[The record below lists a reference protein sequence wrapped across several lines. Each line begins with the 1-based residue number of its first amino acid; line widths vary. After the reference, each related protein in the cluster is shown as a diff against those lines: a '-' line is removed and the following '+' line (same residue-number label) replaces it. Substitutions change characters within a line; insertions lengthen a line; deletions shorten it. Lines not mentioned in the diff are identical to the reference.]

1 LQFLLG
7 TGVLGVSG
15 TAMKNLGSLSM
26 PILDREQVLGL
37 APDPAAAKAGQ
48 GQAILANWQGLH
60 RDDQA
65 AWGECR
71 GSGAQP
77 YRCQVALNLGATHCS
92 CPSRKLPCKH
102 TLGLLLLLADGR
114 VPAGP
119 AGECPA
125 WVSEWLTAVSAREAK
140 RVAAAKAS
148 AEQAGNVPGPAQATK
163 SADPQA
169 RQRRAANRDNK
180 VDAGVAELRRW
191 LADLARGGLA
201 AAQGQPWQWWDQLAR
216 RMIDAQA
223 RGLANR
229 VKRLA
234 EIAAVSGHRSDWPD
248 RMLDEIGA
256 IYLLCE
262 AWTRRDE
269 LPAATAA
276 ALRTRIGFTT
286 SAAEVAQEG
295 ERITDTWAVLGQR
308 YRDDGQIRSLHQWLY
323 GERTGEVVS
332 YLAFAPTGMSLEP
345 GLPPGARSQ
354 ATVALY
360 PGALPRRALITER
373 GDQGQPLG
381 PVPGSATWDEALGG
395 VAGLLAVDPWADIVP
410 VAIRSVTVLPVGLWG
425 SGAPHDEAL
434 VNPDQSPAAE
444 ATFAS
449 PWLLRDRTGSAVPIA
464 ASAQVRWRLLALSG
478 GAPVD
483 VAGEWDGF
491 SFSPQ
496 AAAPAGRAGQLIA

>member
-1 LQFLLG
+1 
-7 TGVLGVSG
+7 
-15 TAMKNLGSLSM
+15 M
-26 PILDREQVLGL
+26 PTLNREQVLGL

-48 GQAILANWQGLH
+48 GQAILAKWPDLG
-60 RDDQA
+60 RDDQG
-65 AWGECR
+65 AWGQCQ
-71 GSGAQP
+71 GSGAHP

-102 TLGLLLLLADGR
+102 VLGLLLLLADGR
-114 VPAGP
+114 VPAVP
-119 AGECPA
+119 TGEGPA
-125 WVSEWLTAVSAREAK
+125 WVTEWLTAVSAREAK
-140 RVAAAKAS
+140 RTAAREGAD
-148 AEQAGNVPGPAQATK
+148 QPGHVPGPAEATRP
-163 SADPQA
+163 ADPQA
-169 RQRRAANRDNK
+169 QQRRAASRDNK

-191 LADLARGGLA
+191 LADLVRGGLA
-201 AAQGQPWQWWDQLAR
+201 SAQGQPWQWWDQFAR

-269 LPAATAA
+269 LPPATAA

-286 SAAEVAQEG
+286 STAEVAQAG
-295 ERITDTWAVLGQR
+295 QRITDRWAVLGER

-332 YLAFAPTGMSLEP
+332 YLAFAPTGMALEP
-345 GLPPGARSQ
+345 GLPPGARSE

-360 PGALPRRALITER
+360 PGSLPRRVLITER
-373 GDQGQPLG
+373 RDQGQPLG
-381 PVPGSATWDEALGG
+381 PLPGSASWDEALGG
-395 VAGLLAVDPWADIVP
+395 VAGVLAVDPWADIVP
-410 VAIRSVTVLPVGLWG
+410 VAIRSVTVLPIGLWD
-425 SGAPHDEAL
+425 SQAPHPDAL
-434 VNPDQSPAAE
+434 VSPDRGPAAE
-444 ATFAS
+444 AALAS
-449 PWLLRDRTGSAVPIA
+449 PWLLRDRAGHALPVA

-491 SFSPQ
+491 GFSPQ
-496 AAAPAGRAGQLIA
+496 AAAPAGRAGQLIG